1 MKGVFVDFRLLKECV
16 LMEAVLAHYGIR
28 LRGVGK
34 ISLRGPCPLPTHT
47 SERSKESFNVNTVK
61 NVWTCY
67 SASCVCARGGKVG
80 GDVLD
85 FVALM
90 DECSVREAAIRL
102 QARFPISAVS
112 LRGSTAA
119 WEHTKGNLP
128 SAGTAERED
137 IRANKPLTFTLT
149 GIDPTHPYL
158 RNRGISA
165 GTAQHFGTGFFP
177 GRGSMAGRI
186 VIPIHDEGSRLVAY
200 AGRSVDGAK
209 PRYRLPAGFMKSA
222 ILFNLHRVS
231 SDEVVVVEGFFDC
244 LNVWQAGHQNVIALM
259 GCSLSAQQ
267 ERLLSRFKRII
278 LLLDGDDAGVQATR
292 VIADRLVRCRFVRA
306 VEIAVGRQP
315 DELSSEEIRAFLRF

>member
-1 MKGVFVDFRLLKECV
+1 MKGVFVDFRQLKENV
-16 LMEAVLAHYGIR
+16 LIEAVLAHYGIR
-28 LRGVGK
+28 LRRVGK
-34 ISLRGPCPLPTHT
+34 TSLRGPCPLPTHT
-47 SERSKESFNVNTVK
+47 SERSKDSFNVNTAR
-61 NVWTCY
+61 NVWACY

-102 QARFPISAVS
+102 QARFPISAVP
-112 LRGSTAA
+112 LRR
-119 WEHTKGNLP
+119 
-128 SAGTAERED
+128 SAVGTAEHED
-137 IRANKPLTFTLT
+137 TRANKPLTFTLT

-165 GTAQHFGTGFFP
+165 GTARQFGTGFFP

-186 VIPIHDEGSRLVAY
+186 VIPIHDESGRLVAY
-200 AGRSVDGAK
+200 AGRSFDGAE
-209 PRYRLPAGFMKSA
+209 PRYRFPAGFMKSA

-244 LNVWQAGHQNVIALM
+244 LNVWQAGLQNVVALM
-259 GCSLSAQQ
+259 GSSLSAQQ

-278 LLLDGDDAGVQATR
+278 LFLDGDDAGVQATK
-292 VIADRLVRCRFVRA
+292 VIADRLVRSRFVRA
-306 VEIAVGRQP
+306 VKIAGGEQP
-315 DELSSEEIRAFLRF
+315 DELSSEEIRGLLRF